1 MKATAK
7 QIKYI
12 NDIFE
17 AGCPIPEHPQFDRPD
32 DSMFDSVEAA
42 DAFIKAN
49 KHWCGKNAML
59 FSMSERTRA
68 DEFGGVPNCQP
79 SVTKGEKKNERD

>member
-1 MKATAK
+1 MSATDK

-12 NDIFE
+12 DDIFL

-32 DSMFDSVEAA
+32 DSMYQSVEAA

-49 KHWCGKNAML
+49 RHWCYRNPNRAKIAQHSSVL
-59 FSMSERTRA
+59 REMSDRMTP
-68 DEFGGVPNCQP
+68 DEWGVPNC
-79 SVTKGEKKNERD
+79 

>member
-1 MKATAK
+1 MSATKK

-12 NDIFE
+12 DDILE

-32 DSMFDSVEAA
+32 NTMYQSVEAA

-49 KHWCGKNAML
+49 KHWLAKK
-59 FSMSERTRA
+59 MSLVVMSKDIRP
-68 DEFGGVPNCQP
+68 DEYGNVPNC
-79 SVTKGEKKNERD
+79 

>member
-1 MKATAK
+1 MTATPA

-12 NDIFE
+12 DDILE

-32 DSMFDSVEAA
+32 DSMYKSVEAA

-49 KHWCGKNAML
+49 RHWCSKNAML
-59 FSMSERTRA
+59 YSMSKKLRA
-68 DEFGGVPNCQP
+68 DEYGEVPNC
-79 SVTKGEKKNERD
+79 